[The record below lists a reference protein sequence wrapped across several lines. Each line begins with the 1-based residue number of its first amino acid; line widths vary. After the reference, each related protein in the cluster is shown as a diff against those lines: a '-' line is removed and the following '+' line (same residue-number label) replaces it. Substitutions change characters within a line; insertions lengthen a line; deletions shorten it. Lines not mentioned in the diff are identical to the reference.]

1 MKLRLTPILAFYLL
15 CTSYLNAQTTESIN
29 IELHNVP
36 MAEALKNIE
45 NKSGSHI
52 LFYYKDI
59 EQFKVSCDL
68 KDMSF
73 DKVME
78 FILSGKPLTYK
89 KVHDNTYII

>member
-15 CTSYLNAQTTESIN
+15 CTSYLNAQITESIN

-68 KDMSF
+68 K
-73 DKVME
+73 VC
-78 FILSGKPLTYK
+78 LSIK
-89 KVHDNTYII
+89 

>member
-15 CTSYLNAQTTESIN
+15 CTSYLNAQTTEYIN

-52 LFYYKDI
+52 
-59 EQFKVSCDL
+59 
-68 KDMSF
+68 
-73 DKVME
+73 
-78 FILSGKPLTYK
+78 FILL
-89 KVHDNTYII
+89 